1 MHYIRSEAKAW
12 GRENIIGQ
20 WTTMVTPFT
29 AEDELDEK
37 GLAANI

>member
-1 MHYIRSEAKAW
+1 MHYTRSDAKAW
-12 GRENIIGQ
+12 AREKLVGQ
-20 WTTMVTPFT
+20 WTTMITPFT